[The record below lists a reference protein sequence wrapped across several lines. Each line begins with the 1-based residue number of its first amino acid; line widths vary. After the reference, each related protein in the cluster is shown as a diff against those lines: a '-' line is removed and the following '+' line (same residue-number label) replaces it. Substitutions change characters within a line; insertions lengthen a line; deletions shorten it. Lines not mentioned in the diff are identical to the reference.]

1 VSNDR
6 SVFSFE
12 LNEVLSFERGQ
23 EVAEMKGISLEPDI
37 SIQPFNEYI
46 SIRGVIELK
55 GEYQKVASQKED
67 TIELE
72 DYQAKRF
79 VEKVEE
85 YPDGRVEFTHRFPVE
100 ISVPTY
106 RVHNLN
112 DVSVYIDS
120 FDYEIPDESSLKLY
134 STIEI
139 YGISEIKE
147 TSRNEIDQANVEEV
161 ANAEQ
166 ELRDDSE
173 QPHLSSET
181 LEEDEQPDAIGN
193 EEREESEESEIQDDE
208 SLIDREKLDFEFEL
222 KEKEEPSE
230 EVKAF
235 PFSPPEIPELKKE
248 LDDGI
253 KEEPE
258 EGRWKYKE
266 TKSFS
271 EFFNKSAPEESSSES
286 ESEILDV
293 EENEEDWEEST
304 VEYDV
309 QDSSENREDPVQD
322 VSYLSDMFRDSE
334 EEKYTKMRLCI
345 VQERDTIESIAER
358 YQVTTLQLIKQN
370 QLDDEFE
377 VSEGQL
383 LYIPKKR

>member
-1 VSNDR
+1 MSQDR

-37 SIQPFNEYI
+37 SIQPFNDYI

-55 GEYQKVASQKED
+55 GEYQKIASQKED

-72 DYQAKRF
+72 DYHARRY

-85 YPDGRVEFTHRFPVE
+85 YEDGVVEFTHRFPVE

-106 RVHNLN
+106 RVQNLN

-120 FDYEIPDESSLKLY
+120 FDYEIPDDSSLKLY

-147 TSRNEIDQANVEEV
+147 A
-161 ANAEQ
+161 
-166 ELRDDSE
+166 
-173 QPHLSSET
+173 P
-181 LEEDEQPDAIGN
+181 
-193 EEREESEESEIQDDE
+193 REESDQELLEEEGSSLSTTDGTDKPEVLQDFLEQRITDNEQSVEGSSEES
-208 SLIDREKLDFEFEL
+208 SLDREGVDFQFEI
-222 KEKEEPSE
+222 KEKENMKEETSPS
-230 EVKAF
+230 
-235 PFSPPEIPELKKE
+235 PFSPPEIPELTQELQIETDKE
-248 LDDGI
+248 V
-253 KEEPE
+253 EED
-258 EGRWKYKE
+258 RWKYKE

-271 EFFNKSAPEESSSES
+271 EFFNKSVSES
-286 ESEILDV
+286 DNTNDVDTEILDT
-293 EENEEDWEEST
+293 EETVAEWEEPE
-304 VEYDV
+304 VELAELDT
-309 QDSSENREDPVQD
+309 DENSESREDPVQD
-322 VSYLSDMFRDSE
+322 VSYLSDMFRSAE
-334 EEKYTKMRLCI
+334 EEQYTKMRLCI
-345 VQERDTIESIAER
+345 VQEKDTIESIAER

-370 QLDDEFE
+370 RLDEAYE

>member
-1 VSNDR
+1 
-6 SVFSFE
+6 
-12 LNEVLSFERGQ
+12 
-23 EVAEMKGISLEPDI
+23 M
-37 SIQPFNEYI
+37 
-46 SIRGVIELK
+46 
-55 GEYQKVASQKED
+55 
-67 TIELE
+67 
-72 DYQAKRF
+72 
-79 VEKVEE
+79 
-85 YPDGRVEFTHRFPVE
+85 
-100 ISVPTY
+100 
-106 RVHNLN
+106 
-112 DVSVYIDS
+112 
-120 FDYEIPDESSLKLY
+120 
-134 STIEI
+134 
-139 YGISEIKE
+139 
-147 TSRNEIDQANVEEV
+147 EEV

-166 ELRDDSE
+166 QLRDDTE
-173 QPHLSSET
+173 QPAHSFET
-181 LEEDEQPDAIGN
+181 QEEDEQPDETGN
-193 EEREESEESEIQDDE
+193 EEREEEEIQDDE
-208 SLIDREKLDFEFEL
+208 SLLDREKLDFQFEL
-222 KEKEEPSE
+222 KEKEEPLE

-248 LDDGI
+248 LDDGS
-253 KEEPE
+253 KEETE

-370 QLDDEFE
+370 QLDDAFE